1 MRIEN
6 KNIIFLHPAKTGGS
20 SIERALAYNFLV
32 DYKFGD
38 WKQADRKHL
47 LGMDALLFRQQKIDP
62 SITYNGG
69 IYLQHIDLKGLSL
82 LEIDY
87 KRYSTCT
94 SVRNPYTRLCSC
106 FFYNAKD
113 RVFDSFEDF
122 VFNGLEKIV
131 QSSIQNK
138 TALNHFAPQYMY
150 CEDSDGYTVNN
161 VVRQENLNAD
171 VKALWGINV
180 TERIAETSRGR
191 GNYMDMYSAKTKDVV
206 YQLYKED
213 FRLLGYKK

>member
-38 WKQADRKHL
+38 WKQADREHL
-47 LGMDALLFRQQKIDP
+47 LGMDRNLFRQQKIDP
-62 SITYNGG
+62 SITYKGG

-87 KRYSTCT
+87 KGYSTCT

-113 RVFDSFEDF
+113 RQFKSFEDF
-122 VFNGLEKIV
+122 VFNGLEQHIEA
-131 QSSIQNK
+131 SLENK
-138 TALNHFAPQYMY
+138 VALNHFAPQYMY
-150 CEDSDGYTVNN
+150 CEDAHGYMVNN
-161 VVRQENLNAD
+161 VVRQENLNKE
-171 VKALWGINV
+171 VKKLWGIDV
-180 TERIAETSRGR
+180 TDRIAETSKGR

-206 YQLYKED
+206 YNVYKED
-213 FRLLGYKK
+213 FRLLGYSR